1 MAVKLTPRRVQEY
14 NIQRILS
21 EPTKAIL
28 DASDVGAGKTL
39 ITSEVAT
46 RAGWTRVLVV
56 GIKDTFAQW
65 AERLSLQS
73 DGAIVMRRID
83 GTVKGKAAFA
93 ALLAGED
100 GYYFIGSQM
109 LQAQDW
115 TRVFP
120 KDQNGRRIVKIVKST
135 NQAVVKASKA
145 IGPQLVPVF
154 ETKRKHLFT
163 YRKMRQLDALIY
175 DEAHTGA
182 NRKSNTIGTIRTI
195 PTEWRLALSATFYGN
210 KFEHAHTLTRWL
222 WPDVKNAEGDYLID
236 PRVYA
241 WRDQWCVTEEKFVGR
256 EKPVVSVLGE
266 RVPGAFVATLPCYL
280 RIEAKDQAPAPEILR
295 VPLSAEE
302 WAMYSQM
309 EEEGVM
315 WLDSHG
321 GLEPLVANLPITK
334 RTRLR
339 TATLGTMA
347 FDSEGEPHFALE
359 TRSSKL
365 HALRFVLERE
375 DFRGKPAVIF
385 THSKRFAIVAAERLN
400 RAGFRT
406 LLWTGDVP
414 SKKRDELKAE
424 FMAQVPGEP
433 VYIVAVIESLS
444 TGYDGL
450 QNVCNRII
458 WLTESDSGKENHQA
472 LGRVFRQGGDL
483 ENFKHVKIVAVDTVD
498 EGVLSRNVVRSGLNK
513 LTLAAP
519 ALAA

>member
-1 MAVKLTPRRVQEY
+1 MTRLTPRSIQEHH
-14 NIQRILS
+14 ITTILA
-21 EPTKAIL
+21 EPTKAAL
-28 DASDVGAGKTL
+28 EASDVGAGKTL
-39 ITSEVAT
+39 ILSEVAI
-46 RAGWTRVLVV
+46 RAGWNRVLIV
-56 GIKDTFAQW
+56 GIKDTFSQW
-65 AERLSLQS
+65 AKRLESQGCQHALK
-73 DGAIVMRRID
+73 RID
-83 GTVKGKAAFA
+83 STAAGKRHFA
-93 ALLAGED
+93 ELLAGAD
-100 GYYFIGSQM
+100 GFYFIGSQM
-109 LQAQDW
+109 LQDKDW
-115 TRVFP
+115 TRIFLTGE
-120 KDQNGRRIVKIVKST
+120 DGRRIIKVTKAT
-135 NQAVVKASKA
+135 NQPVLKESKA

-210 KFEHAHTLTRWL
+210 KFEHAHTITRWL

-256 EKPVVSVLGE
+256 AKPVQSVLGE

-280 RIEAKDQAPAPEILR
+280 RIEAEKQAPEPEVLR

-309 EEEGVM
+309 EEDGVM

-321 GLEPLVANLPITK
+321 GLEPLVANLPIVK
-334 RTRLR
+334 RIRLR
-339 TATLGTMA
+339 TAALGAMSLDA
-347 FDSEGEPHFALE
+347 NDEPYFAP
-359 TRSSKL
+359 TARSTKM

-385 THSKRFAIVAAERLN
+385 THSKKFASVVAERMT

-424 FMAQVPGEP
+424 FMAQKPGEP

-450 QNVCNRII
+450 QTVCSRVI
-458 WLTESDSGKENHQA
+458 WMSESDSTKENHQA

-483 ENFKHVKIVAVDTVD
+483 EGFKHVKIVAVDTVD
-498 EGVLSRNVVRSGLNK
+498 DGVLLTNQARSYLNGI
-513 LTLAAP
+513 TLAAQSV
-519 ALAA
+519 AA

>member
-1 MAVKLTPRRVQEY
+1 MPLHASGSHPVAVKLTPRLVQEY

-120 KDQNGRRIVKIVKST
+120 KDQNKRRIVKIVKST

-222 WPDVKNAEGDYLID
+222 WPDVKDAEDNYLID

-256 EKPVVSVLGE
+256 EKPVVSVLSE

-280 RIEAKDQAPAPEILR
+280 RIEAEKVAPAPEVML
-295 VPLSAEE
+295 VNLSPEE
-302 WAMYSQM
+302 RAAYDQM

-315 WLDSHG
+315 WLESHA

-334 RTRLR
+334 RLRLR
-339 TATLGTMA
+339 TAALGTMA
-347 FDSEGEPHFALE
+347 LDGEEIYFDRNMKS
-359 TRSSKL
+359 TKL
-365 HALRFVLERE
+365 HALRHLIDSWPEENVL
-375 DFRGKPAVIF
+375 IF
-385 THSKRFAIVAAERLN
+385 THSRRFAIVVAERMKAAGYAAE
-400 RAGFRT
+400 
-406 LLWTGDVP
+406 LWTGEVS
-414 SKKRDELKAE
+414 SKERDQIKAS
-424 FMAQVPGEP
+424 FLARKTR
-433 VYIVAVIESLS
+433 YIVAVIESIG
-444 TGYDGL
+444 TGIDGL
-450 QNVCNRII
+450 QTVCNKVI
-458 WLTESDSGKENHQA
+458 WLSRSDNTTANAQA
-472 LGRVFRQGGDL
+472 TGRIWRQGGDL
-483 ENFKHVKIVAVDTVD
+483 ENYKSVEIVARDTYD
-498 EGVLSRNVVRSGLNK
+498 EGVFHKDRTFGENMIQTMR
-513 LTLAAP
+513 AA
-519 ALAA
+519 